1 MVKNTSCKVILPG
14 GSDGR
19 ESACKAGD
27 LGSIPG
33 LGRTQALASLPEG
46 ITYWLYDVDTF
57 LCSVPFS
64 IKHPF
69 MLNHFI
75 FTEQTL
81 EERVDA

>member
-1 MVKNTSCKVILPG
+1 MAEPACKV
-14 GSDGR
+14 
-19 ESACKAGD
+19 GD

-33 LGRTQALASLPEG
+33 LGRTRALASLPEG

-64 IKHPF
+64 IKHPL
-69 MLNHFI
+69 MRNPFI
-75 FTEQTL
+75 FTECTL